1 MVCGPASCNKFA
13 SVALYAAYRPG
24 GLEEMME
31 RFRVCPPD
39 TLQLLHEDSVPDPSV
54 SSTIKVVSYRQ
65 GAADT
70 GNFTVS
76 KYPDGTIVLDDGKNK
91 VIQRPHNH
99 PKRRAAKFAQ
109 MLQAWKFF
117 LTDLLGVFRKTAH

>member
-1 MVCGPASCNKFA
+1 MT
-13 SVALYAAYRPG
+13 
-24 GLEEMME
+24 E

-39 TLQLLHEDSVPDPSV
+39 TLQLLREEATVSPSM
-54 SSTIKVVSYRQ
+54 SSRVKVVSYRQ

-91 VIQRPHNH
+91 VIQRPHNYA
-99 PKRRAAKFAQ
+99 KRKAARFAL
-109 MLQAWKFF
+109 MLQELKLFWS
-117 LTDLLGVFRKTAH
+117 DLLGVFRKATH